1 MQSKRQPPN
10 FKQLLTKSEYRDVIS
25 LYVGCLNWLLGLR
38 KSMSLKKVEILQ
50 VGLILQ
56 VA

>member
-38 KSMSLKKVEILQ
+38 KSRSLKKVEILQ

>member
-38 KSMSLKKVEILQ
+38 KSRSLKKVEILQ
-50 VGLILQ
+50 VELILQ